1 MLLFGTNGE
10 RLLETMFPQCFL
22 VCGGLNESAHK
33 KRKEMG
39 ENYFTHALEVNDYKT
54 QLVSILYLLVNSVAA
69 IALHH

>member
-1 MLLFGTNGE
+1 MKVHIF
-10 RLLETMFPQCFL
+10 
-22 VCGGLNESAHK
+22 K

-39 ENYFTHALEVNDYKT
+39 ENYFNHALEVNDYKT